1 MNQKLIFFIFLVIL
15 STSTLAQE
23 TIPPPEMVP
32 TDEPAPREF
41 VKYEFPNF
49 HELIVYI
56 LLPVTLLL
64 IHSILILKRWKKMII
79 LNKIF
84 KLIIFGVG
92 LLLVIQS
99 IYLGIITN
107 RVWEGAILGPIMF
120 GFFGLVLFLWFI
132 EYWLS
137 KKRRVLEKQKD

>member
-15 STSTLAQE
+15 STPTLAQE
-23 TIPPPEMVP
+23 TIPSPEMVP

-84 KLIIFGVG
+84 KLIILGVG

-107 RVWEGAILGPIMF
+107 RVWEGAILGPIIF
-120 GFFGLVLFLWFI
+120 GFFGLVLFVWFI

-137 KKRRVLEKQKD
+137 KKRRALEKQKD